1 MRLSSSTYATIRIS
15 KYDYS
20 HKPMRVVAYADAISR
35 IIKCK
40 YRHIK
45 IKCKYR
51 HIKKVYTFNI
61 KRRIP

>member
-1 MRLSSSTYATIRIS
+1 MRLSSSAYATIRIS

-45 IKCKYR
+45 
-51 HIKKVYTFNI
+51 KVYTFNI